1 MGAIRERAER
11 CWTGGVEP
19 SEFWKATGATEE
31 IAPGVFFVHAF
42 ANVTVVRTGAGLVL
56 VDTGNYVARERTFAA
71 VRAIDPGPIHS
82 AIYTHGHADHAFGLP
97 PFLAEAAANGWPRP
111 RIVGHRSVA
120 ARFDRYRVTSGYNG
134 LINARQFSI
143 AASWPTEYDYPDTV
157 YDGTLRLQADDTA
170 LELQHARGETDDA
183 TWLWWPERRILW
195 TGDLFIW
202 VAPNAGNPQKVQR
215 YAAEW
220 AAALRAMAARDAE
233 LLIPGHGMPIFG
245 ADRVRQALA
254 DTAEWLE
261 ALVGQTLVLMNAGAT
276 LEQVLRETKP
286 PAHLAERR
294 YLQPVYDEPDYVVR
308 NLWRLYGGWYDGVPS
323 HLKPAPEAEL
333 GAEIAALAGGLPGL
347 VARARALAEAG
358 RLALAAHLI
367 DWAVAAEP
375 AHSDAHAVRAQ
386 IYERR
391 AAEARALMTRGIFSA
406 AARESGVYT
415 TSSVRARTS
424 PKRESA
430 GGGSDL

>member
-1 MGAIRERAER
+1 
-11 CWTGGVEP
+11 
-19 SEFWKATGATEE
+19 
-31 IAPGVFFVHAF
+31 
-42 ANVTVVRTGAGLVL
+42 
-56 VDTGNYVARERTFAA
+56 
-71 VRAIDPGPIHS
+71 
-82 AIYTHGHADHAFGLP
+82 
-97 PFLAEAAANGWPRP
+97 
-111 RIVGHRSVA
+111 VA

-157 YDGTLRLQADDTA
+157 YDGTLRLEADGVA

-183 TWLWWPERRILW
+183 TWVWWPERRILW

-245 ADRVRQALA
+245 ADRVRQALT

-276 LEQVLRETKP
+276 LEQVLREVKP
-286 PAHLAERR
+286 PAHLGERR

-308 NLWRLYGGWYDGVPS
+308 NLWRLYGGWYDGVPA
-323 HLKPAPEAEL
+323 HLKPAPEAEI
-333 GAEIAALAGGLPGL
+333 GREIATLAGGIDGL
-347 VARARALAEAG
+347 IARARALAGEG
-358 RLALAAHLI
+358 RLALASHLI
-367 DWAVAAEP
+367 DWSIAAAPDHVA
-375 AHSDAHAVRAQ
+375 AHAVRGE
-386 IYERR
+386 IYQRR
-391 AAEARALMTRGIFSA
+391 ADEARALMTRGIFSA
-406 AARESGVYT
+406 AARESAERST
-415 TSSVRARTS
+415 PPRS
-424 PKRESA
+424 PP
-430 GGGSDL
+430 GSGPG

>member
-1 MGAIRERAER
+1 MGQILERAEQ
-11 CWTGGVEP
+11 CWSGGVEP
-19 SEFWKATGATEE
+19 REFWKATGATEE

-42 ANVTVVRTGAGLVL
+42 ANVTVVRGARGLVL
-56 VDTGNYVARERTFAA
+56 VDTANYVGRDRTFAA
-71 VRAIDPGPIHS
+71 VRAIDPGPVHA

-97 PFLAEAAANGWPRP
+97 PFLAEAAGKGWPRP
-111 RIVGHRSVA
+111 QIVGHRSVA
-120 ARFDRYRVTSGYNG
+120 GRFDRYRATLGYNG

-157 YDGTLRLQADDTA
+157 YDHALRFETDGVA

-183 TWLWWPERRILW
+183 TWVWWPERRILW

-220 AAALRAMAARDAE
+220 AAALREMAARGAE
-233 LLIPGHGMPIFG
+233 LLIPGHGMPIVG
-245 ADRVRQALA
+245 AERVRQALT

-261 ALVGQTLVLMNAGAT
+261 ALVSQTLALMNAGAA
-276 LEQVLRETKP
+276 LEEVLRSVTP

-294 YLQPVYDEPDYVVR
+294 YLQAVYDEPDYVVR

-333 GAEIAALAGGLPGL
+333 GREVLTLAGGMDGL
-347 VARARALAEAG
+347 IARARALAAEG

-375 AHSDAHAVRAQ
+375 EHREAHAARAQ

-391 AAEARALMTRGIFSA
+391 AEDARALMTRGIFSA
-406 AARESGVYT
+406 TARESAEK
-415 TSSVRARTS
+415 SRAGDDPLS
-424 PKRESA
+424 PQGR
-430 GGGSDL
+430 GPG

>member
-1 MGAIRERAER
+1 MGRILERAEQ
-11 CWTGGVEP
+11 CWSGGVEP
-19 SEFWKATGATEE
+19 REFWKATGATEE

-42 ANVTVVRTGAGLVL
+42 ANVTVVRAGRGLVL
-56 VDTGNYVARERTFAA
+56 VDTANYAGRDRTFAA
-71 VRAIDPGPIHS
+71 VRAIDPGPVHA

-97 PFLAEAAANGWPRP
+97 PFLAEAAEKAWPRP
-111 RIVGHRSVA
+111 QIVGHRSVA
-120 ARFDRYRVTSGYNG
+120 ARFDRYRATIGYNG

-157 YDGTLRLQADDTA
+157 YDQALRFETDGVA

-183 TWLWWPERRILW
+183 TWVWWPERRILW

-202 VAPNAGNPQKVQR
+202 VAPNAGNPQKAQR

-220 AAALRAMAARDAE
+220 AAALREMAARDAE
-233 LLIPGHGMPIFG
+233 LLIPGHGMPIVG
-245 ADRVRQALA
+245 AERVRQALT

-261 ALVGQTLVLMNAGAT
+261 ALVTQTLALMNAGAT
-276 LEQVLRETKP
+276 LEEVLRSVTP

-294 YLQPVYDEPDYVVR
+294 YLQAVYDEPDYVVR
-308 NLWRLYGGWYDGVPS
+308 NLWRLYGGWYDGVAS

-333 GAEIAALAGGLPGL
+333 GREVLTLAGGMDGL
-347 VARARALAEAG
+347 IARARTLAAEG

-375 AHSDAHAVRAQ
+375 AHREAHAARAE
-386 IYERR
+386 IYARR
-391 AAEARALMTRGIFSA
+391 AEEARALMTRGIFSA
-406 AARESGVYT
+406 TARDSADK
-415 TSSVRARTS
+415 SRDPLS
-424 PKRESA
+424 PPGR
-430 GGGSDL
+430 GPG